1 MSSKTKEIMIKESN
15 SIFSLF
21 TKSSISKEDYNFDEL
36 ESLKRLLSNE
46 RARMLHTIKTK
57 KPTSIYD
64 LSKKLNRTF
73 KSVFEDIKLLKRF
86 GFINLVEEKINNRI
100 RHRPE
105 IVIDKLIINVQI

>member
-1 MSSKTKEIMIKESN
+1 MIKESN